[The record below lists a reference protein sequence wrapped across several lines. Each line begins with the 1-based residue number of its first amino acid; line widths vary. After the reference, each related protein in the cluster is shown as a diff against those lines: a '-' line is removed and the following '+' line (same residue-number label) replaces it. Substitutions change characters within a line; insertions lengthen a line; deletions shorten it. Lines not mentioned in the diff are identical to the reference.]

1 MANTANGNSVNDKP
15 LEGGASPGKTSVG
28 SSGIGNTTQ
37 AVLAIVTILGGF
49 GILMAALLIK
59 TPLLFVSISLA
70 GVLAL
75 KGLDKGLQAAGTSLG
90 ELLRGQ
96 TPAVMGALISCLLFM
111 PVLFTHIVVQPQWI
125 SVLTLA
131 GIYVCLALGLNITV
145 GLAGLLDLGYVAF
158 YAIGAYISALVS
170 LHTEQWWVVWAMVP
184 VVMGVTAL
192 FGVGLGSPTLRL
204 RGDYLAIVTLGFGEI
219 TRIVLNNWNSMTN
232 GPIGLPNIPYPRILG
247 FSFGKPFVVAG
258 YQFSLDTLFYILVV
272 ALAFLIAGVAR
283 RLDDSRIGRA
293 WRAIKEDELAAGAMG
308 INTRNLKLLAFACG
322 ASFAG
327 VSGMVFAHKQ
337 TYIGPDNFTFIE
349 SANILCMVVLG
360 GMGSIPGVIVGALI
374 LTVLPEK
381 FRDFD
386 DYRMLVLGL
395 SLVVMM
401 RLRPEGLL
409 PRLGQTSR
417 A

>member
-1 MANTANGNSVNDKP
+1 MGS
-15 LEGGASPGKTSVG
+15 GGQAS
-28 SSGIGNTTQ
+28 SSGTPLR
-37 AVLAIVTILGGF
+37 AVGVVAVILLGF
-49 GILMAALLIK
+49 AALMAALLIR
-59 TPLLFVSISLA
+59 TPVLFLA
-70 GVLAL
+70 VTVGSVLAMA
-75 KGLDKGLQAAGTSLG
+75 GLDKYLARSGGGLVKLMRSEKRAMLAT
-90 ELLRGQ
+90 
-96 TPAVMGALISCLLFM
+96 LLFCLAFLPALM
-111 PVLFTHIVVQPQWI
+111 THIVHQPQWI

-131 GIYVCLALGLNITV
+131 GVYVCLALGLNITV

-158 YAIGAYISALVS
+158 YAIGAYLSALVS
-170 LHTEQWWVVWAMVP
+170 LNVEMWWILWVMVP
-184 VVMGVTAL
+184 VVMAVTSL
-192 FGVGLGSPTLRL
+192 FGVALGSPTLRL

-219 TRIVLNNWNSMTN
+219 TRIVLNNWNGVTN
-232 GPIGLPNIPYPRILG
+232 GPIGLSNIRPPRIFA
-247 FSFGKPFVVAG
+247 FSFGKPFIIAG
-258 YQFSLDTLFYILVV
+258 YQFSQDTLFYVVVVMLAIVIALV
-272 ALAFLIAGVAR
+272 AT

-337 TYIGPDNFTFIE
+337 TYIGPDNFTFME

-360 GMGSIPGVIVGALI
+360 GMGSIPGVIIGALL
-374 LTVLPEK
+374 LTILPEK

-401 RLRPEGLL
+401 RLRPAGLL
-409 PRLGQTSR
+409 PRLGQQPGSSS
-417 A
+417 AS